1 MRARNSC
8 SPNLGGGGVGG
19 ICIFMDF
26 NSKKKKKNP
35 PVIHNEKSKEYALL
49 VREEIEGEKPM

>member
-8 SPNLGGGGVGG
+8 SPSLGGGGVGG
-19 ICIFMDF
+19 VCIFIEF
-26 NSKKKKKNP
+26 NSKKKKNP

-49 VREEIEGEKPM
+49 VLEEIDEEKPL

>member
-8 SPNLGGGGVGG
+8 SPSLGGGGVGG
-19 ICIFMDF
+19 VCIFIEF

-49 VREEIEGEKPM
+49 VLEEIDEEKPL